1 MRLDMVKI
9 VAIMKEKGMRQKD
22 LMEKSGLSRNTISAI
37 CNGKS
42 CTDDTAKRISE
53 AFGVKVETLKIN

>member
-1 MRLDMVKI
+1 MRLDMVKV
-9 VAIMKEKGMRQKD
+9 VATMKEKEMRQKD

-42 CTDDTAKRISE
+42 CTEETAKRIAD
-53 AFGVKVETLKIN
+53 AFGVKVEELTNK